1 MYGFSVYL
9 DEGLSA
15 EDHNY
20 LLAMRNAGFQYV
32 FTSLLVPGRDAELIL
47 ERLSQ
52 LAKWCKDLELKLVAD
67 ISKDELVKLEID
79 INNVDQIKSLN
90 LYGLRID
97 AGILMRNV
105 AKLSQ
110 VMPVA
115 LNASTITKQDLLHL
129 KEENANFANLDA
141 WHNFY
146 PHPETGLA
154 SQWLKEKNDW
164 LHSFNLKTVAFVSGD
179 GKKSGPLFE
188 GLPTI
193 ESQRYTHPLAAS
205 LTLKELGCDYVFIG
219 DERLKPATITTFAR
233 YIKDNVISLHL
244 DRKVD
249 ALFERTWHN
258 RPDAAAQVVRLAESR
273 ALHLFETTPQDLT
286 GERNKGTVTCD
297 NERYGRYAGEIQITK
312 QDLPANDKTNVLAK
326 VSWEDL
332 ALLDHIGSN
341 QAIIFADNEES

>member
-9 DEGLSA
+9 DKELTA

-32 FTSLLVPGRDAELIL
+32 FTSLLVWGGDAKLIL
-47 ERLSQ
+47 ERLNQ
-52 LAKWCKDLELKLVAD
+52 LAKWCKDLELKLIAD
-67 ISKDELVKLEID
+67 VSKDELAKLEID
-79 INNVDQIKSLN
+79 INDVDQVKALN

-115 LNASTITKQDLLHL
+115 INASTITKKDLLHL
-129 KEENANFANLDA
+129 KEENANFDNIDA

-146 PHPETGLA
+146 PHPETGLG
-154 SQWLKEKNDW
+154 SQWLKEKNEW
-164 LHSFNLKTVAFVSGD
+164 LHSFSLKTVAFISGD
-179 GKKSGPLFE
+179 GQKSEPLFE
-188 GLPTI
+188 GLPTV
-193 ESQRYTHPLAAS
+193 ESQRYMNPLAAS
-205 LTLKELGCDYVFIG
+205 LALEKLDCDYIFVG
-219 DERLKPATITTFAR
+219 DDDLKPATIQAFAR
-233 YIKDNVISLHL
+233 YIKDDVISLHL
-244 DRKVD
+244 DRKVP
-249 ALFERTWHN
+249 ALSKKTWHN

-273 ALHLFETTPQDLT
+273 KLQLFETAPQDLT
-286 GERNKGTVTCD
+286 SERSKGTVTCD
-297 NERYGRYAGEIQITK
+297 NDRYGRYAGEIQIIK
-312 QDLPANDKTNVLAK
+312 QDLPANDKTNILAK

-332 ALLDHIGSN
+332 DLLDHIGSN